1 LRTLDLPWYP
11 PAQGATV
18 TAQLGPAESHSAF
31 LARCWASPKYGFK
44 AKGDEMFY
52 DGSQY
57 RWCDGSNLG
66 GSLAYEA
73 RKAQK
78 ASR

>member
-1 LRTLDLPWYP
+1 
-11 PAQGATV
+11 
-18 TAQLGPAESHSAF
+18 
-31 LARCWASPKYGFK
+31 
-44 AKGDEMFY
+44 MFY

-66 GSLAYEA
+66 GYLAYEA